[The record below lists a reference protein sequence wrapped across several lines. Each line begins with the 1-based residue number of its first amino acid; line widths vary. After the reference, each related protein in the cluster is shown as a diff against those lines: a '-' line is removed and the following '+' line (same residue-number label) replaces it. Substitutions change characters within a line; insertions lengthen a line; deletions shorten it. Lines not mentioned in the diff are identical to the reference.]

1 MTDQTLP
8 SRILENAVTEIA
20 KLPGIG
26 RKTALRLALYLLSR
40 NKEYG
45 LQLADSIAALVT
57 EIKKC
62 VHCHNISETETCLI
76 CADPHRDHTK
86 ICVVED
92 VRDVL
97 AIENTGQYRGFYHV
111 LGGLINP
118 MAGIGPSEIQASDI
132 ADRIAKLRVNE
143 LIIALPSTAEGDT
156 TAYYVFKKAKD
167 LNVQISTLARGVA
180 VGEELQ
186 YADEITLGRSILNR
200 VPFEISF
207 NS

>member
-40 NKEYG
+40 SKESG
-45 LQLADSIAALVT
+45 LQLAESIIALMT
-57 EIKKC
+57 ETKKC
-62 VHCHNISETETCLI
+62 MQCHNISETDICQI
-76 CADPHRDHTK
+76 CADPHRDLTK

-92 VRDVL
+92 IRDVL
-97 AIENTGQYRGFYHV
+97 AIENTGQYRGLYHV

-118 MAGIGPSEIQASDI
+118 MAGFGPSEIQVSDL
-132 ADRIAKLRVNE
+132 AARIEQLGANE

-156 TAYYVFKKAKD
+156 TAYYVYKKVKD

-186 YADEITLGRSILNR
+186 YTDEITLGRSILNR
-200 VPFEISF
+200 VPFEISLK
-207 NS
+207 N

>member
-1 MTDQTLP
+1 MIDQTLP
-8 SRILENAVTEIA
+8 SRVLENAVTEIA

-26 RKTALRLALYLLSR
+26 RRTALRLALYLLSR
-40 NKEYG
+40 SKDSG
-45 LQLADSIAALVT
+45 LQLAESIVALVT
-57 EIKKC
+57 ETKKC
-62 VHCHNISETETCLI
+62 VQCHNICEAEICQI
-76 CADPHRDHTK
+76 CADPHRDRTK

-97 AIENTGQYRGFYHV
+97 AIENTGQYRGLYHV

-118 MAGIGPSEIQASDI
+118 IAGIGPSEIQISDL
-132 ADRIAKLRVNE
+132 ADRVARLNANE
-143 LIIALPSTAEGDT
+143 VIIALPSTAEGDT

-200 VPFEISF
+200 VPFEISLK
-207 NS
+207 N